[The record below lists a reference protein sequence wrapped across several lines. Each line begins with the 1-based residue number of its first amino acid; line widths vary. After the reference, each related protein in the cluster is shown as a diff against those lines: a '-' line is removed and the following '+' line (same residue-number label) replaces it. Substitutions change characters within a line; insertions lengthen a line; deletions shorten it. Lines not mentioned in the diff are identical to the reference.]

1 MQDSFELTI
10 LFTLALVAGIAAQ
23 VLANFVKVPSIV
35 FLLLFGLL
43 LGPDGLGWVHPQVM
57 GSGLEALVSLAVAL
71 ILFEGG
77 LNLRLQRLNP
87 VSDSLRNLVL
97 LGSLLTLVGGAAAAH
112 YLGEFPWRLAFLFGS
127 LVVVTGPTVINPILK
142 RVRVDPAV
150 STLLEGEGVLIDPIG
165 AILAVVV
172 LQVVLSGHP
181 SFLMALEQL
190 SSRLAIGS
198 AVGALGGWLMG
209 SFLLWSRQ
217 FLTEELRNSV
227 VLAGALGVFAL
238 AQSLRSEAG
247 LMAVVMAG
255 LVVRQKAAIAER
267 GVRQFHGQLV
277 VLAISVVFILLTAT
291 LSLKAVFAWA
301 GDPWPQC
308 CV

>member
-23 VLANFVKVPSIV
+23 VLANVVRVPSIV

-87 VSDSLRNLVL
+87 VSNSLRNLVL

-127 LVVVTGPTVINPILK
+127 LVVV
-142 RVRVDPAV
+142 
-150 STLLEGEGVLIDPIG
+150 
-165 AILAVVV
+165 
-172 LQVVLSGHP
+172 
-181 SFLMALEQL
+181 M
-190 SSRLAIGS
+190 
-198 AVGALGGWLMG
+198 
-209 SFLLWSRQ
+209 
-217 FLTEELRNSV
+217 
-227 VLAGALGVFAL
+227 
-238 AQSLRSEAG
+238 
-247 LMAVVMAG
+247 
-255 LVVRQKAAIAER
+255 
-267 GVRQFHGQLV
+267 
-277 VLAISVVFILLTAT
+277 
-291 LSLKAVFAWA
+291 
-301 GDPWPQC
+301 DPW
-308 CV
+308 